1 MSINLQNEILL
12 SYRDAA
18 ARILPGREHKP
29 LHVGTMHRWRGA
41 GCAASGWSPSRWA
54 GVGVRAWRRSALF
67 RLSLVK
73 GGISPS
79 ASRPD
84 GNLHP
89 ARPGREPDPSPS
101 NVRHGRTPVRKGF

>member
-29 LHVGTMHRWRGA
+29 LHVGTMHRWRA
-41 GCAASGWSPSRWA
+41 RVARRQA
-54 GVGVRAWRRSALF
+54 GVPQGGRALVYEPGGAAALF